1 MRTETIT
8 CNNGKDSQ
16 LMTSFSEIV
25 VISYDDVS
33 LIETVI
39 NETLAK
45 IALKGLKDANGEGI

>member
-16 LMTSFSEIV
+16 LMASFSEIMV
-25 VISYDDVS
+25 ASYDDVS
-33 LIETVI
+33 EIETVI